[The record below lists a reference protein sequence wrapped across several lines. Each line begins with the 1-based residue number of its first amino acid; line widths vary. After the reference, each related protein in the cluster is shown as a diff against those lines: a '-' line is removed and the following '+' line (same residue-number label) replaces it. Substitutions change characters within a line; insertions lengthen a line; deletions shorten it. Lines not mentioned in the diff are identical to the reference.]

1 MGGMLKVGRALFFLG
16 LVLAIVG
23 FFRPWIPHA
32 SVALVVTGFEL
43 DEFAWLFP
51 QVQSGAVALTRGL
64 FLLPVTA
71 AAVLLGLGIARL
83 PVRWWVRLIPLGFAV
98 TLALVPLPPY
108 EVLQDDP
115 GDHWPIAGA
124 SHSTCPPLPAW
135 ALDLP
140 CCSGGRGRDR
150 AGGDPVRSS
159 APGRCRLVRHV
170 LRPRV
175 GIDRLRGWVRAS
187 FGCQLA
193 VEPRPHHQMRSRAGM
208 RSTGSS

>member
-108 EVLQDDP
+108 EVLQDP
-115 GDHWPIAGA
+115 RYRLRMILAIIG
-124 SHSTCPPLPAW
+124 PLLVLLTPLARRFPLGLWTSLVALAAVVGIVPAVIQY
-135 ALDLP
+135 
-140 CCSGGRGRDR
+140 
-150 AGGDPVRSS
+150 VR
-159 APGRCRLVRHV
+159 
-170 LRPRV
+170 LRPAV
-175 GIDRLRGWVRAS
+175 VALYGTS
-187 FGCQLA
+187 FGPGWGLIACGAGFVLLLA
-193 VEPRPHHQMRSRAGM
+193 ASWLLNRDP
-208 RSTGSS
+208 TTK